1 MNNSSAALLKLP
13 ASATRIKEAAK
24 RWNLSERW
32 VQKLCEEG
40 RIEGVQRFGR
50 SWMIPKTA
58 TKPNDLRRKG
68 GDSYVQPPAWN
79 FYPCCGRGE
88 F

>member
-1 MNNSSAALLKLP
+1 MDIMSV
-13 ASATRIKEAAK
+13 KEAAK

-58 TKPNDLRRKG
+58 TKQNDLRRKG
-68 GDSYVQPPAWN
+68 GDSHVQPPA
-79 FYPCCGRGE
+79 
-88 F
+88 

>member
-1 MNNSSAALLKLP
+1 MEFMSVRNAASL
-13 ASATRIKEAAK
+13 
-24 RWNLSERW
+24 WNLSERW

-58 TKPNDLRRKG
+58 AKPKDLRRKV
-68 GDSYVQPPAWN
+68 GDCYV
-79 FYPCCGRGE
+79 
-88 F
+88 

>member
-1 MNNSSAALLKLP
+1 MEFMSVRNAASL
-13 ASATRIKEAAK
+13 
-24 RWNLSERW
+24 WNLSERW

-58 TKPNDLRRKG
+58 AKPRDLRRKV
-68 GDSYVQPPAWN
+68 GDCNV
-79 FYPCCGRGE
+79 
-88 F
+88 

>member
-1 MNNSSAALLKLP
+1 MEFMSVRNAASL
-13 ASATRIKEAAK
+13 
-24 RWNLSERW
+24 WNLYERW

-58 TKPNDLRRKG
+58 AKPRDLRRKV
-68 GDSYVQPPAWN
+68 GDCHV
-79 FYPCCGRGE
+79 
-88 F
+88 

>member
-1 MNNSSAALLKLP
+1 MDIMSV
-13 ASATRIKEAAK
+13 KEAAK

-58 TKPNDLRRKG
+58 TKPNDLRREG
-68 GDSYVQPPAWN
+68 GDSYVQPPA
-79 FYPCCGRGE
+79 
-88 F
+88 

>member
-1 MNNSSAALLKLP
+1 MAFMSVRNAASL
-13 ASATRIKEAAK
+13 
-24 RWNLSERW
+24 WNLSERW

-58 TKPNDLRRKG
+58 AKPRDLRRKV
-68 GDSYVQPPAWN
+68 GDCHV
-79 FYPCCGRGE
+79 
-88 F
+88 

>member
-1 MNNSSAALLKLP
+1 MEFMSVRNAASL
-13 ASATRIKEAAK
+13 
-24 RWNLSERW
+24 WNLSERW

-58 TKPNDLRRKG
+58 AKPRNLRRRG
-68 GDSYVQPPAWN
+68 GDCHV
-79 FYPCCGRGE
+79 
-88 F
+88 